1 MHFAGK
7 YLVFTITPL
16 FDAPR
21 GGTPCDINVIF
32 TPLEITFTGLQF
44 CRDIMGLSSF
54 V

>member
-7 YLVFTITPL
+7 YLVFTIPPL

-21 GGTPCDINVIF
+21 GGTPF

-54 V
+54 F